1 MKYLTTPQV
10 LALHDQMVKK
20 FGGSHGVRDLGLIES
35 AVERPKASFDGVDL
49 YPDIF
54 TKAAALMHSL
64 LKNHAF
70 VDGNKRTA
78 YSSCG
83 VFLKLN
89 GYELKNMHE
98 ASLKFAINVENNSLE
113 LEGIA
118 AWLKKNLKK
127 TS

>member
-1 MKYLTTPQV
+1 MV
-10 LALHDQMVKK
+10 LHDQMVKR

-35 AVERPKASFDGVDL
+35 AVERPKATFDGVDL

-89 GYELKNMHE
+89 GHKLQNMHKE
-98 ASLKFAINVENNSLE
+98 SIKFTMDVENNSLP
-113 LEGIA
+113 LEEIA
-118 AWLKKNLKK
+118 KWLKKHSKK
-127 TS
+127 T

>member
-1 MKYLTTPQV
+1 
-10 LALHDQMVKK
+10 MVKR

-35 AVERPKASFDGVDL
+35 AVGRPKATFDGTDL

-78 YSSCG
+78 HAACG

-89 GYELKNMHE
+89 GYKLKNMHK
-98 ASLKFAINVENNSLE
+98 ASLEFAMSVENNSLP
-113 LEGIA
+113 LEEIA
-118 AWLKKNLKK
+118 AWLKKHVA
-127 TS
+127 